1 MKIILVYDIEL
12 REPRDQKRLNW
23 AKKIARKYLHHVQ
36 KSVFEGDITQSQLAK
51 LQSEVLKVID
61 PQRDSVIIYKM
72 PEAVQW
78 ERIVLTK
85 REPPT
90 ENII

>member
-12 REPRDQKRLNW
+12 KEPEDQRRLNW

-36 KSVFEGDITQSQLAK
+36 KSVFEGNITLSQLTK
-51 LQSEVLKVID
+51 LQSEILKVID
-61 PQRDSVIIYKM
+61 SERDSVIIYKM

-78 ERIVLTK
+78 ERIILTK
-85 REPPT
+85 REPRT
-90 ENII
+90 GNII

>member
-12 REPRDQKRLNW
+12 KEREDQRRLNR

-36 KSVFEGDITQSQLAK
+36 KSVFEGDMTLSQLIR
-51 LQSEVLKVID
+51 LQNEILKVVD
-61 PQRDSVIIYKM
+61 SERDSVIIYKM

-78 ERIVLTK
+78 ERIILTK
-85 REPPT
+85 KEPRT
-90 ENII
+90 GNII

>member
-12 REPRDQKRLNW
+12 KEPEDQRRLNR

-36 KSVFEGDITQSQLAK
+36 KSVFEGDITLSQMTK
-51 LQSEVLKVID
+51 LQTEILRVID
-61 PQRDSVIIYKM
+61 SERDSVIIYKM

-78 ERIVLTK
+78 ERIILTK
-85 REPPT
+85 KEPRT
-90 ENII
+90 GNII